1 MKSKLFHYTDGGLK
15 NVWLANGFE
24 IQESAYGK
32 TVAFK
37 DVDGLSTAI
46 CDALAKKDTRLTS
59 SEFRYLRLALG
70 LSQTSL
76 AGLMGNFAEMKAR
89 LTGGNDKTVKEVGG
103 EQIGG
108 RRTKAYELTVND
120 PKVAHPGVW
129 TVWVDPETELPVRLA
144 DEQRGLILN
153 FEDWNKEFDPKLFR
167 LDIPEGY
174 KLIEEKKE

>member
-76 AGLMGNFAEMKAR
+76 AGLMGNTENTIANWERTGKLPAMGDKLIRVLYQGHRNGAR
-89 LTGGNDKTVKEVGG
+89 SVKDV
-103 EQIGG
+103 
-108 RRTKAYELTVND
+108 
-120 PKVAHPGVW
+120 VAS
-129 TVWVDPETELPVRLA
+129 
-144 DEQRGLILN
+144 LN
-153 FEDWNKEFDPKLFR
+153 FSDRVKNQKLVLEASR
-167 LDIPEGY
+167 GRWRPARELAVA
-174 KLIEEKKE
+174 